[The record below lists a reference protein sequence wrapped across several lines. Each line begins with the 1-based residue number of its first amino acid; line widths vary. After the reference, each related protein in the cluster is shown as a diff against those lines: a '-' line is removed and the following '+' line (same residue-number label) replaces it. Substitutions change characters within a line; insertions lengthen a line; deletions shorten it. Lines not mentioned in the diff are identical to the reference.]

1 MSSETIGK
9 RIAELRKRA
18 GEKQEELA
26 QILGCNRGSLA
37 NYETG
42 KRTPDIETIIK
53 IAKHYNTTTDYLF
66 GLTKTSMTDVQ
77 IKPICDYFEVDE
89 NTIFGIRNL
98 INKNKEYSGYFFK
111 ILFSSD
117 FNTLLHHIYFSLVT
131 RKKAESDLL
140 KILHDKEKELNNDEK
155 SLFNEYGEDGVAYS
169 SYFDTFMDKL
179 YFNEYKM
186 QKSLF
191 ELVNG
196 MCEECT
202 ISDLTENSNPAIIPS
217 TKTLEKLNEYID
229 TISDCINQKI
239 FYYKGGGSSGND

>member
-1 MSSETIGK
+1 MSGETIGK
-9 RIAELRKRA
+9 RIAKLRKRA

-98 INKNKEYSGYFFK
+98 INKNKEYNEYFFR

-117 FNTLLHHIYFSLVT
+117 FNILLHHIYLNLTIQKSV
-131 RKKAESDLL
+131 ASELL
-140 KILHDKEKELNNDEK
+140 KNLPDKEKELDEQN
-155 SLFNEYGEDGVAYS
+155 LFDECGKDDVAYLK
-169 SYFDTFMDKL
+169 TFMDKL
-179 YFNEYKM
+179 YFSEYKI

-191 ELVNG
+191 ELVNR
-196 MCEECT
+196 MCEEC
-202 ISDLTENSNPAIIPS
+202 ISDLTENSN
-217 TKTLEKLNEYID
+217 L
-229 TISDCINQKI
+229 QKFLKSKNSYLFLKVLFKI
-239 FYYKGGGSSGND
+239 